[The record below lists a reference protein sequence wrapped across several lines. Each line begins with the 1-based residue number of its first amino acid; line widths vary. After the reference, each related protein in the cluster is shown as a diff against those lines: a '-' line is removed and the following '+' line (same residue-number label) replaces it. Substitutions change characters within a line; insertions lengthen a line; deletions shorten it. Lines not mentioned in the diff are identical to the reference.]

1 MTPRPSRPLG
11 PDQIE
16 RLDELLAA
24 SGRIARRHF
33 HGDLAALGAADK
45 NAAGAG
51 HGVGGG
57 ADSAASVDSG
67 GADSAGGPGA
77 HRGYDP
83 VTEADRAI
91 EELLR
96 AGINAMS
103 PGDRVVGEENGPMGP
118 ADAPR
123 TWYLDPIDGT
133 KAFLTGM
140 AGWGTLV
147 GVVEDG
153 RAVAGWMDQPI
164 LGETFSAV
172 GGRAVVRRPAADGGS
187 VQITDLRTSDCAE
200 LSEAILYTTHPS
212 MFGDSGSSRDRYDE
226 LGRRVRLQRFGGD
239 CYAYCMLAAGRVD
252 LVVESDLNSYDIVA
266 LVPIIEAAGGVIT
279 GPDGRQPLEGG
290 TVVAAATPE
299 LAEQAW
305 AVLGRD

>member
-1 MTPRPSRPLG
+1 MTPRPTRPLD
-11 PDQIE
+11 PDLTE
-16 RLDELLAA
+16 HLDELLAA

-33 HGDLAALGAADK
+33 YGDLAALAATDKGGAGTGTADSNGAA
-45 NAAGAG
+45 
-51 HGVGGG
+51 VGGNG
-57 ADSAASVDSG
+57 
-67 GADSAGGPGA
+67 
-77 HRGYDP
+77 HRYDP

-96 AGINAMS
+96 AGISSMS
-103 PGDRVVGEENGPMGP
+103 PGDRVVGEENGLTGP
-118 ADAPR
+118 ADAAR

-140 AGWGTLV
+140 TGWGTLV
-147 GVVEDG
+147 GVVEGG
-153 RAVAGWMDQPI
+153 RAVAGWMDQPV

-172 GGRAVVRRPAADGGS
+172 HGRATVRRRTNGPEA
-187 VQITDLRTSDCAE
+187 IDLRVSGCTE
-200 LSEAILYTTHPS
+200 LSEAIMYTTHPS
-212 MFGDSGSSRDRYDE
+212 MFGDDGEVRSRYDD

-252 LVVESDLNSYDIVA
+252 LVVEADLESYDIVA
-266 LVPIIEAAGGVIT
+266 LIPIIEAAGGVIT

-305 AVLGRD
+305 AVLQPER

>member
-1 MTPRPSRPLG
+1 MTPRPTRPLD
-11 PDQIE
+11 PDLTE
-16 RLDELLAA
+16 HLDELLAA

-33 HGDLAALGAADK
+33 YGDLAALAATDKGGAGTGTAGMGAADS
-45 NAAGAG
+45 NGAA
-51 HGVGGG
+51 VGGNG
-57 ADSAASVDSG
+57 
-67 GADSAGGPGA
+67 
-77 HRGYDP
+77 HRYDP

-96 AGINAMS
+96 AGISSMS
-103 PGDRVVGEENGPMGP
+103 PGDRVVGEENGVTGP
-118 ADAPR
+118 ADAAR

-140 AGWGTLV
+140 TGWGTLV
-147 GVVEDG
+147 GVVEGG
-153 RAVAGWMDQPI
+153 RAVAGWMDQPV

-172 GGRAVVRRPAADGGS
+172 HGRATVRRRTNGPEA
-187 VQITDLRTSDCAE
+187 IDLRVSGCTE
-200 LSEAILYTTHPS
+200 LSEAIMYTTHPS
-212 MFGDSGSSRDRYDE
+212 MFGDDGEVRSRYDD

-252 LVVESDLNSYDIVA
+252 LVVEADLKSYDIVA
-266 LVPIIEAAGGVIT
+266 LIPIIEAAGGVIT

-305 AVLGRD
+305 AVLRP

>member
-1 MTPRPSRPLG
+1 M
-11 PDQIE
+11 
-16 RLDELLAA
+16 AA
-24 SGRIARRHF
+24 S
-33 HGDLAALGAADK
+33 AADK
-45 NAAGAG
+45 GGAG
-51 HGVGGG
+51 TGTADSNGAAVGGNG
-57 ADSAASVDSG
+57 
-67 GADSAGGPGA
+67 
-77 HRGYDP
+77 HRYDP

-96 AGINAMS
+96 AGISSMS
-103 PGDRVVGEENGPMGP
+103 PGDRVVGEENGLTGP
-118 ADAPR
+118 ADAAR

-140 AGWGTLV
+140 TGWGTLV
-147 GVVEDG
+147 GVVEGG
-153 RAVAGWMDQPI
+153 RAVAGWMDQPV

-172 GGRAVVRRPAADGGS
+172 HGRATVRRRTNGPEA
-187 VQITDLRTSDCAE
+187 IDLRVSGCTE
-200 LSEAILYTTHPS
+200 LSEAIMYTTHPS
-212 MFGDSGSSRDRYDE
+212 MFGDDGEVRSRYDD

-252 LVVESDLNSYDIVA
+252 LVVEADLKSYDIVA
-266 LVPIIEAAGGVIT
+266 LIPIIEAAGGVIT

-305 AVLGRD
+305 AVLQPER

>member
-1 MTPRPSRPLG
+1 MVGMTSRPARTL
-11 PDQIE
+11 DSDMTE

-33 HGDLAALGAADK
+33 HGDLESLGAADK
-45 NAAGAG
+45 NSADSTGVSSAAGG
-51 HGVGGG
+51 
-57 ADSAASVDSG
+57 
-67 GADSAGGPGA
+67 
-77 HRGYDP
+77 GYDP

-96 AGINAMS
+96 AGISRLS
-103 PGDRVVGEENGPMGP
+103 PGDRVVGEENGATGP
-118 ADAPR
+118 EDANR

-140 AGWGTLV
+140 TGWGTLV
-147 GVVEDG
+147 GLVEGG
-153 RAVAGWMDQPI
+153 RAVAGWMDQPV
-164 LGETFSAV
+164 LGETFAAV
-172 GGRAVVRRPAADGGS
+172 NGRAVVRRCDADSGKTM
-187 VQITDLRTSDCAE
+187 VTDLRVSDCAE
-200 LSEAILYTTHPS
+200 LSDAILYTTHPS
-212 MFGDSGSSRDRYDE
+212 MFGDSGETRERYDE

-266 LVPIIEAAGGVIT
+266 LIPIIEAAGGVIT
-279 GPDGRQPLEGG
+279 GPDGGQPIEGG

-305 AVLGRD
+305 AVLEPGR

>member
-1 MTPRPSRPLG
+1 MVHHGGMTSRPAQPLD
-11 PDQIE
+11 PDLTE

-33 HGDLAALGAADK
+33 YGDLEALGAADK
-45 NAAGAG
+45 NAAVD
-51 HGVGGG
+51 GVTGG
-57 ADSAASVDSG
+57 
-67 GADSAGGPGA
+67 
-77 HRGYDP
+77 RYDP

-96 AGINAMS
+96 AGLSSMA
-103 PGDRVVGEENGPMGP
+103 PGDRVVGEENGESGP
-118 ADAPR
+118 ADARR

-164 LGETFSAV
+164 LGETFSALH
-172 GGRAVVRRPAADGGS
+172 GRATVRRRSEGPEA
-187 VQITDLRTSDCAE
+187 VDLRTSGCTE
-200 LSEAILYTTHPS
+200 LGEAILYTTHPS
-212 MFGDSGSSRDRYDE
+212 MFGDDGEVRDRYDE

-252 LVVESDLNSYDIVA
+252 LVVEADLNSYDIVA
-266 LVPIIEAAGGVIT
+266 LIPIIEAAGGVIT

-305 AVLGRD
+305 AVLGTDLG

>member
-1 MTPRPSRPLG
+1 MTPRPTRPLD
-11 PDQIE
+11 PDLTE
-16 RLDELLAA
+16 HLDELLAA

-33 HGDLAALGAADK
+33 YGDLAALAATDKGGAGTGTADSNGAA
-45 NAAGAG
+45 
-51 HGVGGG
+51 VGGNG
-57 ADSAASVDSG
+57 
-67 GADSAGGPGA
+67 
-77 HRGYDP
+77 HRYDP

-96 AGINAMS
+96 AGISSMS
-103 PGDRVVGEENGPMGP
+103 PGDRVVGEENGVTGP
-118 ADAPR
+118 ADAAR

-140 AGWGTLV
+140 TGWGTLV
-147 GVVEDG
+147 GVVEGG
-153 RAVAGWMDQPI
+153 RAVAGWMDQPV

-172 GGRAVVRRPAADGGS
+172 HGRATVRRRTNGPEA
-187 VQITDLRTSDCAE
+187 IDLRVSGCTE
-200 LSEAILYTTHPS
+200 LSEAIMYTTHPS
-212 MFGDSGSSRDRYDE
+212 MFGDDGEVRSRYDD

-252 LVVESDLNSYDIVA
+252 LVVEADLKSYDIVA
-266 LVPIIEAAGGVIT
+266 LIPIIEAAGGVIT

-305 AVLGRD
+305 AVLQP

>member
-1 MTPRPSRPLG
+1 MTPRPTRPLD
-11 PDQIE
+11 PDLTE
-16 RLDELLAA
+16 HLDELLAA

-33 HGDLAALGAADK
+33 YGDLAALAATDKGGAGTGTADSNGAA
-45 NAAGAG
+45 
-51 HGVGGG
+51 VGGNG
-57 ADSAASVDSG
+57 
-67 GADSAGGPGA
+67 
-77 HRGYDP
+77 HRYDP

-96 AGINAMS
+96 AGISSMS
-103 PGDRVVGEENGPMGP
+103 PGDRVVGEENGLTGP
-118 ADAPR
+118 ADAAR

-140 AGWGTLV
+140 TGWGTLV
-147 GVVEDG
+147 GVVEGG
-153 RAVAGWMDQPI
+153 RAVAGWMDQPV

-172 GGRAVVRRPAADGGS
+172 HGRATVRRRTNGPEA
-187 VQITDLRTSDCAE
+187 IDLRVSGCTE
-200 LSEAILYTTHPS
+200 LSEAIMYTTHPS
-212 MFGDSGSSRDRYDE
+212 MFGDDGEVRSRYDD

-252 LVVESDLNSYDIVA
+252 LVVEADLKSYDIVA
-266 LVPIIEAAGGVIT
+266 LIPIIEAAGGVIT

-305 AVLGRD
+305 AVLRP

>member
-1 MTPRPSRPLG
+1 MTPRPTRPLD
-11 PDQIE
+11 PDLTE
-16 RLDELLAA
+16 HLDELLAA

-33 HGDLAALGAADK
+33 YGDLAALAATDKGATDKGGAGMGAADS
-45 NAAGAG
+45 NGAA
-51 HGVGGG
+51 VGGNG
-57 ADSAASVDSG
+57 
-67 GADSAGGPGA
+67 
-77 HRGYDP
+77 HRYDP

-96 AGINAMS
+96 AGISSMS
-103 PGDRVVGEENGPMGP
+103 PGDRVVGEENGVTGP
-118 ADAPR
+118 ADAAR

-140 AGWGTLV
+140 TGWGTLV
-147 GVVEDG
+147 GVVEGG
-153 RAVAGWMDQPI
+153 RAVAGWMDQPV

-172 GGRAVVRRPAADGGS
+172 HGRAAVRRRTNGPEA
-187 VQITDLRTSDCAE
+187 IDLRVSACTE
-200 LSEAILYTTHPS
+200 LTEAIMYTTHPS
-212 MFGDSGSSRDRYDE
+212 MFGDDGEVRSRYDD

-252 LVVESDLNSYDIVA
+252 LVVEADLKSYDIVA
-266 LVPIIEAAGGVIT
+266 LIPIIEAAGGVIT

-305 AVLGRD
+305 AVLRP